1 HHHHVK
7 LSVVEQAPVVEGLT
21 PAHSLQHSIE
31 LARLADRLG
40 YERFWVAEHHA
51 EIFNAVPAPEILI
64 ARIAAET
71 SGIRVGSGGVL
82 LSLYSPLKVAEV
94 FRTLHALYP
103 DRIDLGIGRANRV
116 KLPVFAALRD
126 DTAGKEPSSD
136 DLWRRLEQLR
146 AYLDPDSGLPF
157 TVSPRMPGGP
167 ALWLLGASVSSAD
180 AAARLGL
187 PYAYAHFI
195 TPDFTREAMDTYR
208 AAFVPGPDTPSPRPI
223 LSVVVCCAETDAEA
237 QRVYATHRLFHRRM
251 SQGDVRLLPPA
262 DLAVAEMDKPGP
274 DPLAEESFEWP
285 RYVVGSPDRVRD
297 QLTKMADATGA
308 EELGV
313 VSMIHD
319 QRDRLR
325 SYRLLAEAF
334 ELTPR

>member
-1 HHHHVK
+1 MK

-21 PAHSLQHSIE
+21 PAHSLRHSIE

-116 KLPVFAALRD
+116 KPPAFAALRN
-126 DTAGKEPSSD
+126 DTAGEAPSSA
-136 DLWRRLEQLR
+136 DLWLRLERLR
-146 AYLDPDSGLPF
+146 AYLTPDSELPF
-157 TVSPRMPGGP
+157 PVSPQMPGGP
-167 ALWLLGASVSSAD
+167 TLWLLGASVSSAE

-195 TPDFTREAMDTYR
+195 APQFTRAALDTYR
-208 AAFVPGPDTPSPRPI
+208 AAFVPSPGAPSPRPI
-223 LSVVVCCAETDAEA
+223 LSMVVCCAETDTEA
-237 QRVYATHRLFHRRM
+237 QRVYASHRLFHRRM

-262 DLAVAEMDKPGP
+262 DVAVAEMDRPGP

-285 RYVVGSPDRVRD
+285 RYVVGSADRVRD
-297 QLTKMADATGA
+297 QLTKIADVTGA

-313 VSMIHD
+313 VSVIHD

>member
-1 HHHHVK
+1 MK

-21 PAHSLQHSIE
+21 PADSLRHSIE
-31 LARLADRLG
+31 LARLADHLG

-51 EIFNAVPAPEILI
+51 EIFTAVPAPEILV

-103 DRIDLGIGRANRV
+103 GRIDLGIGRANRV
-116 KLPVFAALRD
+116 RPPVFAALRD
-126 DTAGKEPSSD
+126 DGASREPSPD
-136 DLWRRLEQLR
+136 DLWRRLAELR
-146 AYLDPDSGLPF
+146 GYLAPDGERPF
-157 TVSPRMPGGP
+157 PVSPELPGGP
-167 ALWLLGASVSSAD
+167 DLWLLGASVSSAQ

-195 TPDFTREAMDTYR
+195 APAFTREALDVYR
-208 AAFVPGPDTPSPRPI
+208 TAFAPGPDAAAPRPI

-237 QRVYATHRLFHRRM
+237 ERVYATHRLFHRRM

-262 DLAVAEMDKPGP
+262 DLAVAEMGRPGP

-285 RYVVGSPDRVRD
+285 RYVVGSPERVRD

-334 ELTPR
+334 ELTPRT